1 MKRGGEKAKKETPKH
16 QKIEIPKMNNQKML
30 VDIQVGRYERMK
42 GGRERGRTKSGKG
55 GGKGVR
61 KGEAKVG
68 WEEFRE

>member
-1 MKRGGEKAKKETPKH
+1 MME
-16 QKIEIPKMNNQKML
+16 
-30 VDIQVGRYERMK
+30 GR
-42 GGRERGRTKSGKG
+42 RERGRTKSGKG